1 MELAPANSAWEK
13 DGRGG
18 SSFEARVPSG
28 EPRETEG
35 SPNAKKQKLTESRRD
50 EDGEGDHDK
59 DDKDDG
65 ETLGGGENR
74 NRLPAQLQC
83 SISSARKQ
91 REKFA
96 DLAVSLVMGHVSDPR
111 WLLHDTF
118 ALPPDPAHEHD
129 GDHHHHHHQHA
140 LAHASPKDLEL
151 LHSISKSMHDS
162 LLQLM
167 PTMLVPGTPASMVVP
182 TILSMTPLRNP
193 DSRESCSSYMGPDG
207 DMDWFGY
214 FNNARVNSPTSYDPE
229 GMLTLP
235 CKIPLSSSV
244 NLKDVSRYPAK

>member
-1 MELAPANSAWEK
+1 MELGSENSAGEK
-13 DGRGG
+13 DGHSG
-18 SSFEARVPSG
+18 SSEAHAPSE

-35 SPNAKKQKLTESRRD
+35 SPNAKKQKLTESRHE
-50 EDGEGDHDK
+50 EDDGGDDDK

-65 ETLGGGENR
+65 ETLGRGVNR
-74 NRLPAQLQC
+74 NRLLTQLQC
-83 SISSARKQ
+83 SLSSARTQ

-111 WLLHDTF
+111 WLLHETF
-118 ALPPDPAHEHD
+118 ALSPDPAHEHD
-129 GDHHHHHHQHA
+129 GDHHHHHHPHA

-182 TILSMTPLRNP
+182 TILCMTPLRNP
-193 DSRESCSSYMGPDG
+193 ASRESCSSYMGPDG

-214 FNNARVNSPTSYDPE
+214 FNNARVNSPTLYDPE

-235 CKIPLSSSV
+235 CKIPSSSSV